1 MRIGLFGGSFNPIHN
16 AHIALAKTICK
27 EAKLDEVWFMVS
39 PQNPLKQAEDL
50 LGENERYEMVKLA
63 LESRP
68 SKSPLKGDFLSR
80 TGSLPLRE
88 KSDVDNIGVCA
99 SGEWVLKASNYEFHL
114 ERPSYTWK
122 TLRALKKDFPQHE
135 FSLIIGG
142 DNWVRFPRWAH
153 SEEILANHHI
163 YIYPR
168 EDSSINEALLPENVH
183 LVHTPKINITSTM
196 LREMIK
202 DGKDISL
209 FVPNAVAKAIT
220 DKRYYAPQPPKGESF
235 R

>member
-39 PQNPLKQAEDL
+39 PQNPLKQAGDL

-63 LESRP
+63 LESE
-68 SKSPLKGDFLSR
+68 
-80 TGSLPLRE
+80 E
-88 KSDVDNIGVCA
+88 K
-99 SGEWVLKASNYEFHL
+99 VLKASNYEFHL

-153 SEEILANHHI
+153 SEEILANHNI

-168 EDSSINEALLPENVH
+168 EDSDINEALLPENVH

-196 LREMIK
+196 LRGIVK
-202 DGKDISL
+202 NGNDISEY
-209 FVPNAVAKAIT
+209 VPEVVAKTIAE
-220 DKRYYAPQPPKGESF
+220 KKYYVS
-235 R
+235 

>member
-16 AHIALAKTICK
+16 AHIALASTIC
-27 EAKLDEVWFMVS
+27 EQPRLDEVWFMVS

-50 LGENERYEMVKLA
+50 LDENERYEMVKLA
-63 LESRP
+63 LESEA
-68 SKSPLKGDFLSR
+68 K
-80 TGSLPLRE
+80 
-88 KSDVDNIGVCA
+88 I
-99 SGEWVLKASNYEFHL
+99 LKASNYEFHL

-122 TLRALKKDFPQHE
+122 TLRALKNDFPQHE

-168 EDSSINEALLPENVH
+168 EDSEIDEATLPENVH
-183 LVHTPKINITSTM
+183 LIHTPKINITSTM
-196 LREMIK
+196 LREMVRN
-202 DGKDISL
+202 GKDISA
-209 FVPNAVAKAIT
+209 FVPNAVAKAIA
-220 DKRYYAPQPPKGESF
+220 DNNYYKAPSISPRGEF
-235 R
+235 

>member
-39 PQNPLKQAEDL
+39 PQNPLKQALD
-50 LGENERYEMVKLA
+50 
-63 LESRP
+63 
-68 SKSPLKGDFLSR
+68 
-80 TGSLPLRE
+80 SLPSE
-88 KSDVDNIGVCA
+88 QNGK
-99 SGEWVLKASNYEFHL
+99 LKASNYEFHL
-114 ERPSYTWK
+114 ERPSFTWK
-122 TLRALKKDFPQHE
+122 TLEALKKDFPQHE

-142 DNWVRFPRWAH
+142 DNWVAFPRWAH
-153 SEEILANHHI
+153 NEEIFANHHI

-168 EDSSINEALLPENVH
+168 EDSSINEASLPNNVH

-202 DGKDISL
+202 NGEDISA
-209 FVPNAVAKAIT
+209 FVPKAVAKAIA
-220 DKRYYAPQPPKGESF
+220 DKKYYMPLSNSPEGESS
-235 R
+235 

>member
-1 MRIGLFGGSFNPIHN
+1 MRVGLFGGSFNPIHN

-39 PQNPLKQAEDL
+39 PQNPLKQAQDL
-50 LGENERYEMVKLA
+50 LDENERYEMVKLA
-63 LESRP
+63 LESQA
-68 SKSPLKGDFLSR
+68 K
-80 TGSLPLRE
+80 
-88 KSDVDNIGVCA
+88 I
-99 SGEWVLKASNYEFHL
+99 LKASNYEFHL

-122 TLRALKKDFPQHE
+122 TLRALKLDFPQHE

-168 EDSSINEALLPENVH
+168 EDSEINEALLPQNVH

-196 LREMIK
+196 LRDMIK
-202 DGKDISL
+202 NGKDITP
-209 FVPNAVAKAIT
+209 FVPDAVAKAIA
-220 DKRYYAPQPPKGESF
+220 DNNYYAE
-235 R
+235 

>member
-16 AHIALAKTICK
+16 AHIALAKTICE

-50 LGENERYEMVKLA
+50 LGENERYEMVELA
-63 LESRP
+63 LASE
-68 SKSPLKGDFLSR
+68 
-80 TGSLPLRE
+80 E
-88 KSDVDNIGVCA
+88 K
-99 SGEWVLKASNYEFHL
+99 VLKASNYEFHL

-153 SEEILANHHI
+153 SEEILANHNI

-168 EDSSINEALLPENVH
+168 EDSDINEALLPENVH

-196 LREMIK
+196 LREMVK
-202 DGKDISL
+202 NGDDISEY
-209 FVPNAVAKAIT
+209 VPEVVAKTIAE
-220 DKRYYAPQPPKGESF
+220 KKYYVS
-235 R
+235 

>member
-63 LESRP
+63 LESE
-68 SKSPLKGDFLSR
+68 
-80 TGSLPLRE
+80 E
-88 KSDVDNIGVCA
+88 K
-99 SGEWVLKASNYEFHL
+99 VLKASNYEFHL

-153 SEEILANHHI
+153 SEEILANHNI

-168 EDSSINEALLPENVH
+168 EDSDINEALLPENVH

-196 LREMIK
+196 LREMVK
-202 DGKDISL
+202 NGDDISAY
-209 FVPNAVAKAIT
+209 VPEVVAKTIAE
-220 DKRYYAPQPPKGESF
+220 KKYYIDPLNLP
-235 R
+235 

>member
-50 LGENERYEMVKLA
+50 LGENERYEMVELA

-88 KSDVDNIGVCA
+88 

-153 SEEILANHHI
+153 SEEILANHNI

-168 EDSSINEALLPENVH
+168 EDSDINEALLPENVH

-196 LREMIK
+196 LREMVK
-202 DGKDISL
+202 NGNDISEY
-209 FVPNAVAKAIT
+209 VPEVVAKTIAE
-220 DKRYYAPQPPKGESF
+220 KKYYIDPLNLP
-235 R
+235 

>member
-16 AHIALAKTICK
+16 AHIALASTIC
-27 EAKLDEVWFMVS
+27 EQARLDEVWFMVS
-39 PQNPLKQAEDL
+39 PQNPLKQAQDL
-50 LGENERYEMVKLA
+50 LDENERYEMVKLA
-63 LESRP
+63 LDSQ
-68 SKSPLKGDFLSR
+68 
-80 TGSLPLRE
+80 E
-88 KSDVDNIGVCA
+88 K
-99 SGEWVLKASNYEFHL
+99 VLKASNYEFHL

-122 TLRALKKDFPQHE
+122 TLRALKQDFPQHE

-168 EDSSINEALLPENVH
+168 EDSDINEASLPQNVH

-196 LREMIK
+196 LRDMIK
-202 DGKDISL
+202 NGKDITP
-209 FVPNAVAKAIT
+209 FVPDAVAKAIA
-220 DKRYYAPQPPKGESF
+220 DNNYYAE
-235 R
+235 

>member
-63 LESRP
+63 LESE
-68 SKSPLKGDFLSR
+68 
-80 TGSLPLRE
+80 E
-88 KSDVDNIGVCA
+88 K
-99 SGEWVLKASNYEFHL
+99 VLKASNYEFHL

-153 SEEILANHHI
+153 SEEILANHNI

-168 EDSSINEALLPENVH
+168 EDSDINEALLPENVH

-196 LREMIK
+196 LREMVK
-202 DGKDISL
+202 NGNDISAY
-209 FVPNAVAKAIT
+209 VPEVVAKTIAE
-220 DKRYYAPQPPKGESF
+220 KKYYVS
-235 R
+235 

>member
-63 LESRP
+63 LESE
-68 SKSPLKGDFLSR
+68 
-80 TGSLPLRE
+80 E
-88 KSDVDNIGVCA
+88 K
-99 SGEWVLKASNYEFHL
+99 VLKASNYEFHL

-153 SEEILANHHI
+153 SEEILANHNI

-168 EDSSINEALLPENVH
+168 EDSDINEALLPKNVH

-196 LREMIK
+196 LREMVK
-202 DGKDISL
+202 NGNDISAY
-209 FVPNAVAKAIT
+209 VPEVVAKTIAE
-220 DKRYYAPQPPKGESF
+220 KKYYVP
-235 R
+235 

>member
-63 LESRP
+63 LESE
-68 SKSPLKGDFLSR
+68 
-80 TGSLPLRE
+80 E
-88 KSDVDNIGVCA
+88 K
-99 SGEWVLKASNYEFHL
+99 VLKASNYEFHL

-153 SEEILANHHI
+153 SEEILANHNI

-168 EDSSINEALLPENVH
+168 EDSDINEALLPENVH

-196 LREMIK
+196 LREMVRN
-202 DGKDISL
+202 GKDLSA
-209 FVPNAVAKAIT
+209 FVPEKVAKAIT

>member
-39 PQNPLKQAEDL
+39 PQNPLKQAQDL

-63 LESRP
+63 LESE
-68 SKSPLKGDFLSR
+68 
-80 TGSLPLRE
+80 E
-88 KSDVDNIGVCA
+88 K
-99 SGEWVLKASNYEFHL
+99 VLKASNYEFHL

-153 SEEILANHHI
+153 SEEILANHNI

-168 EDSSINEALLPENVH
+168 EDSDINEALLPENVH

-196 LREMIK
+196 LREMVK
-202 DGKDISL
+202 NGDDISAY
-209 FVPNAVAKAIT
+209 VPEVVAKTIAE
-220 DKRYYAPQPPKGESF
+220 KKYYVP
-235 R
+235 

>member
-63 LESRP
+63 LESE
-68 SKSPLKGDFLSR
+68 
-80 TGSLPLRE
+80 E
-88 KSDVDNIGVCA
+88 K
-99 SGEWVLKASNYEFHL
+99 VLKASNYEFHL

-153 SEEILANHHI
+153 SEEILANHNI

-168 EDSSINEALLPENVH
+168 EDSDINEALLPENVH

-196 LREMIK
+196 LRGMVK
-202 DGKDISL
+202 NGNDISEY
-209 FVPNAVAKAIT
+209 VPEVVAKTIAE
-220 DKRYYAPQPPKGESF
+220 KKYYVP
-235 R
+235 

>member
-1 MRIGLFGGSFNPIHN
+1 MRVGLFGGSFNPIHN
-16 AHIALAKTICK
+16 AHIALASTIC
-27 EAKLDEVWFMVS
+27 EQARLDEVWFMVS
-39 PQNPLKQAEDL
+39 PQNPLKQAQDL
-50 LGENERYEMVKLA
+50 LDENERYEMVKLA
-63 LESRP
+63 LESQA
-68 SKSPLKGDFLSR
+68 K
-80 TGSLPLRE
+80 
-88 KSDVDNIGVCA
+88 
-99 SGEWVLKASNYEFHL
+99 VLKASNYEFHL

-122 TLRALKKDFPQHE
+122 TLRALKQDFPQHE

-168 EDSSINEALLPENVH
+168 EDSEIDEATLPKNVH
-183 LVHTPKINITSTM
+183 LIHTPKINITSTM
-196 LREMIK
+196 LREMVRN
-202 DGKDISL
+202 GKDLSA
-209 FVPNAVAKAIT
+209 FVPEKVAKAIT

>member
-16 AHIALAKTICK
+16 AHIALARTIRE

-63 LESRP
+63 LESE
-68 SKSPLKGDFLSR
+68 
-80 TGSLPLRE
+80 E
-88 KSDVDNIGVCA
+88 K
-99 SGEWVLKASNYEFHL
+99 VLKASNYEFHL

-153 SEEILANHHI
+153 NEEILANHNI

-168 EDSSINEALLPENVH
+168 EDSDINEALLPENVH

-196 LREMIK
+196 LREMVK
-202 DGKDISL
+202 NGNDISEY
-209 FVPNAVAKAIT
+209 VPEVVAKTIAE
-220 DKRYYAPQPPKGESF
+220 KKYYIDPLNLP
-235 R
+235 

>member
-16 AHIALAKTICK
+16 AHIALASTIC
-27 EAKLDEVWFMVS
+27 EQARLDEVWFMVS

-63 LESRP
+63 LESE
-68 SKSPLKGDFLSR
+68 
-80 TGSLPLRE
+80 E
-88 KSDVDNIGVCA
+88 K
-99 SGEWVLKASNYEFHL
+99 VLKASNYEFHL

-153 SEEILANHHI
+153 SEEILANHNI

-168 EDSSINEALLPENVH
+168 EDSDINEALLPENVH

-196 LREMIK
+196 LRGIVK
-202 DGKDISL
+202 NGNDISEY
-209 FVPNAVAKAIT
+209 VPEVVAKTIAE
-220 DKRYYAPQPPKGESF
+220 KKYYIDPLNLP
-235 R
+235 

>member
-16 AHIALAKTICK
+16 AHIALASTIC
-27 EAKLDEVWFMVS
+27 EQARLDEVWFMVS

-63 LESRP
+63 L
-68 SKSPLKGDFLSR
+68 KS
-80 TGSLPLRE
+80 E
-88 KSDVDNIGVCA
+88 AEI
-99 SGEWVLKASNYEFHL
+99 LKASNYEFHL

-122 TLRALKKDFPQHE
+122 TLRALNNDFPQHE

-153 SEEILANHHI
+153 SEEILTNHHI

-168 EDSSINEALLPENVH
+168 EDSEINEALLPENVH

-202 DGKDISL
+202 NKKNITP
-209 FVPNAVAKAIT
+209 FVPKAVAKAIAANN
-220 DKRYYAPQPPKGESF
+220 YYAK
-235 R
+235 

>member
-1 MRIGLFGGSFNPIHN
+1 MRVGLFGGSFNPIHN
-16 AHIALAKTICK
+16 AHIALASTIR
-27 EAKLDEVWFMVS
+27 EQARLDEVWFMVS
-39 PQNPLKQAEDL
+39 PQNPLKQAQDL

-63 LESRP
+63 LESE
-68 SKSPLKGDFLSR
+68 
-80 TGSLPLRE
+80 E
-88 KSDVDNIGVCA
+88 K
-99 SGEWVLKASNYEFHL
+99 VLKASNYEFHL

-153 SEEILANHHI
+153 SEEILANHNI

-168 EDSSINEALLPENVH
+168 EDSDINEALLPENVH

-196 LREMIK
+196 LRDMAK
-202 DGKDISL
+202 NGNDISAY
-209 FVPNAVAKAIT
+209 VPEVVAKTIAE
-220 DKRYYAPQPPKGESF
+220 KKYYVP
-235 R
+235 

>member
-39 PQNPLKQAEDL
+39 PQNPLKQEEDL

-63 LESRP
+63 LESE
-68 SKSPLKGDFLSR
+68 
-80 TGSLPLRE
+80 E
-88 KSDVDNIGVCA
+88 K
-99 SGEWVLKASNYEFHL
+99 VLKASNYEFHL

-153 SEEILANHHI
+153 SEEILANHNI

-168 EDSSINEALLPENVH
+168 ENSDINEALLPENVH

-196 LREMIK
+196 LRGMVK
-202 DGKDISL
+202 NGNDISEY
-209 FVPNAVAKAIT
+209 VPEVVAKTIAE
-220 DKRYYAPQPPKGESF
+220 KKYYVP
-235 R
+235 

>member
-1 MRIGLFGGSFNPIHN
+1 MQIGLFGGSFNPIHN
-16 AHIALAKTICK
+16 AHIALASTIC
-27 EAKLDEVWFMVS
+27 EQARLDEVWFMVS

-63 LESRP
+63 LESE
-68 SKSPLKGDFLSR
+68 
-80 TGSLPLRE
+80 E
-88 KSDVDNIGVCA
+88 K
-99 SGEWVLKASNYEFHL
+99 VLKASNYEFHL

-153 SEEILANHHI
+153 SEEILANHNI

-168 EDSSINEALLPENVH
+168 EDSDINEALLPENVH
-183 LVHTPKINITSTM
+183 LIHTPKINITSTTI
-196 LREMIK
+196 REMVK
-202 DGKDISL
+202 NGKDISAL
-209 FVPNAVAKAIT
+209 VPKAVAKTIAE
-220 DKRYYAPQPPKGESF
+220 KKYYSPLPTPPSGRAF